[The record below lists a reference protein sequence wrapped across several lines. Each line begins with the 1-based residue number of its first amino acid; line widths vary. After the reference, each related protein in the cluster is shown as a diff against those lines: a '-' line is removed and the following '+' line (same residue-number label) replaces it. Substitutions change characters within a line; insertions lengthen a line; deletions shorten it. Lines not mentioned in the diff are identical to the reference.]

1 MIVDI
6 LYPPRCPLCDDV
18 LFPGQSI
25 CTGCVKEVKLMR
37 EPVCKKCGKALTDER
52 REFCTDCGKKK
63 HFYCQ
68 GKAVFSYEG
77 KIKSSMYRFKYANK
91 REYAAFYAE
100 KAAYLYENWVR
111 EKQIEIIVP
120 VPMYFLKKRRRGY
133 NQAEVFAKQLGKKL
147 NIPVDN
153 KLVKRIRNTV
163 PQKELNDVQRK
174 SNLKNAFQLATDIV
188 KYKQILLVD
197 DIYTTGST
205 IDEISGVLLN
215 AGVKNI
221 YYICISIGSGY

>member
-1 MIVDI
+1 
-6 LYPPRCPLCDDV
+6 
-18 LFPGQSI
+18 
-25 CTGCVKEVKLMR
+25 MR
-37 EPVCKKCGKALTDER
+37 EPVCKKCGKSITDER
-52 REFCTDCGKKK
+52 REFCIDCGRKK
-63 HFYCQ
+63 HSYCQ
-68 GKAVFSYEG
+68 GKAVFVYEG
-77 KIKSSMYRFKYANK
+77 KIKNSMYRFKYANK

-100 KAAYLYENWVR
+100 QAAYLYENWVR
-111 EKQIEIIVP
+111 EKQIEAILP
-120 VPMYFLKKRRRGY
+120 VPMYFWKKRRRGY

-147 NIPVDN
+147 DIPVDT

>member
-1 MIVDI
+1 
-6 LYPPRCPLCDDV
+6 
-18 LFPGQSI
+18 
-25 CTGCVKEVKLMR
+25 MR

-68 GKAVFSYEG
+68 GKAVFAYEG

>member
-6 LYPPRCPLCDDV
+6 LYPPRCPLCDEV
-18 LFPGQSI
+18 LFPGQST
-25 CTGCVKEVKLMR
+25 CVGCAKEVKLMC

-68 GKAVFSYEG
+68 GKAVFAYEG

-100 KAAYLYENWVR
+100 EAAYLYENWVR
-111 EKQIEIIVP
+111 EKQIEAIVP
-120 VPMYFLKKRRRGY
+120 VPMYFFKKRRRGY